1 MPLELA
7 LLLLLILLNAGF
19 ALSEMALVTAR
30 NTRLKREAGRSA
42 GSRAALRLREQPE
55 RLLSTVQV
63 YITLLTMLTGA
74 LTGESFGVSL
84 SAWMSSLPL
93 PAILKP
99 FAGEAGFA
107 LAFFTVTIAS
117 IVLGE
122 LIPKRLALLAPERVA
137 ALVALPMTALARL
150 ATPLV
155 WLLSLLVGLGMRVLG
170 VRAGAAERISEEE
183 IRLLVAEGA
192 EQGVI
197 DADERRMVERA
208 LRLGDRPVASIMTPR
223 TQITW
228 LDLDDDLEHNL
239 AVMRDTPWSRF
250 PVKRGPGFEVQGVLE
265 AKSLLDYVHEGGD
278 IELFRG
284 LKPATFV
291 PETISATAAL
301 TELRESPVSMLF
313 VVDEYGD
320 LQGLVTLT
328 DVLEA
333 VVGAQAQARVAGE
346 EEAIVQREDG
356 SWLVDGSLPID
367 DLKELLRRDRLPYT
381 EEHEF
386 HTLAGLLMTHFG
398 AVPKVGSVW
407 RWEDWRMEVIDLDGA
422 RIDKVLI
429 GPASPAESAAE

>member
-7 LLLLLILLNAGF
+7 LLLLLIVLNAF
-19 ALSEMALVTAR
+19 VALSEMALVTAR
-30 NTRLKREAGRSA
+30 AARLKQEAGRSGA
-42 GSRAALRLREQPE
+42 SRAALKLKQQPD

-63 YITLLTMLTGA
+63 YITLLTILTGA
-74 LTGESFGVSL
+74 VTGESFGASL
-84 SAWMSSLPL
+84 GAAVAALPL
-93 PAILKP
+93 PAALLP
-99 FAGEAGFA
+99 YAQEAGFA
-107 LAFFTVTIAS
+107 LAFFLVTIVS
-117 IVLGE
+117 ILLGE

-137 ALVALPMTALARL
+137 KLVAIPMTALAR
-150 ATPLV
+150 AAAPLV
-155 WLLSLLVGLGMRVLG
+155 WLLSFLVSLSLKLLRVNTEG
-170 VRAGAAERISEEE
+170 GERISEEE
-183 IRLLVAEGA
+183 IRLLLAEGA

-228 LDLDDDLEHNL
+228 LNLDDDLQTNL
-239 AVMRDTPWSRF
+239 AVMRESPWSRF

-278 IELFRG
+278 INLFRG

-291 PETISATAAL
+291 PETISATAAMA
-301 TELRESPVSMLF
+301 ELRESPVSMLF

-328 DVLEA
+328 DVMEA
-333 VVGAQAQARVAGE
+333 VVGQQAQSRANVNE
-346 EEAIVQREDG
+346 SIVQREDG
-356 SWLVDGSLPID
+356 SWLVDGSLPLD
-367 DLKELLRRDRLPYT
+367 DLKELLGRDHLPYS
-381 EEHEF
+381 EEHDF

-407 RWEDWRMEVIDLDGA
+407 RYEDWRLEVVDLDGA

-429 GPASPAESAAE
+429 ARASSAESAAE

>member
-7 LLLLLILLNAGF
+7 LLLLLILLNAF
-19 ALSEMALVTAR
+19 VALSEMSLVTAR
-30 NTRLKREAGRSA
+30 EARLKQEGGRSGA
-42 GSRAALRLREQPE
+42 SRAALKLKQQPD

-74 LTGESFGVSL
+74 VTGESFGASL
-84 SAWMSSLPL
+84 GAAVATLPL
-93 PAILKP
+93 PEALLP
-99 FAGEAGFA
+99 YAHEAGFA
-107 LAFFTVTIAS
+107 LAFFLVTIVS

-137 ALVALPMTALARL
+137 TLVAIPMTVLAR
-150 ATPLV
+150 AAAPLV
-155 WLLSLLVGLGMRVLG
+155 WLLSFLVSLSLKLLRVNTEG
-170 VRAGAAERISEEE
+170 GERVSEEE
-183 IRLLVAEGA
+183 IRLLLAEGA

-228 LDLDDDLEHNL
+228 LNLDEDLETNL
-239 AVMRDTPWSRF
+239 KVMRESPWSRF

-278 IELFRG
+278 INLFRG

-291 PETISATAAL
+291 PETISATAAMA
-301 TELRESPVSMLF
+301 ELRESPVSMLF

-320 LQGLVTLT
+320 LQGVVTLT
-328 DVLEA
+328 DVMEA
-333 VVGAQAQARVAGE
+333 VVGQQAQSRANADE
-346 EEAIVQREDG
+346 SIVQREDG
-356 SWLVDGSLPID
+356 SWLVDGSLPLD
-367 DLKELLRRDRLPYT
+367 DLKELLDRDRLPYT
-381 EEHEF
+381 EEHDF

-407 RWEDWRMEVIDLDGA
+407 RYEDWRLEVVDLDGA

-429 GPASPAESAAE
+429 ARAAPVEAVAE

>member
-7 LLLLLILLNAGF
+7 LLLFLILLNAF
-19 ALSEMALVTAR
+19 VALSEMALVTAR
-30 NTRLKREAGRSA
+30 EARLKQDAGRSGA
-42 GSRAALRLREQPE
+42 NRAALKLKQQPD

-74 LTGESFGVSL
+74 VTGESFGTSL
-84 SAWMSSLPL
+84 GAAMATLPL
-93 PAILKP
+93 PEALLP
-99 FAGEAGFA
+99 YAEEAGFA
-107 LAFFTVTIAS
+107 LAFFMVTIVS

-122 LIPKRLALLAPERVA
+122 LIPKRLALIAPERVA
-137 ALVALPMTALARL
+137 KLVAIPMTVLARI

-155 WLLSLLVGLGMRVLG
+155 WLLSFLVRLSLRLLRVNTEG
-170 VRAGAAERISEEE
+170 GDRVSEEE
-183 IRLLVAEGA
+183 IRMLLAEGA

-228 LDLDDDLEHNL
+228 LNLDDDLETNL
-239 AVMRDTPWSRF
+239 AVMRESPWSRF

-265 AKSLLDYVHEGGD
+265 AKALLNYVHEGGD
-278 IELFRG
+278 INLFQS
-284 LKPATFV
+284 LKPGTFV
-291 PETISATAAL
+291 PETISATAAMA
-301 TELRESPVSMLF
+301 ELRESPVPMLF

-320 LQGLVTLT
+320 LQGVVTLT
-328 DVLEA
+328 DVMEA
-333 VVGAQAQARVAGE
+333 VVGQQAQSRATMD
-346 EEAIVQREDG
+346 EAIVQREDG

-367 DLKELLRRDRLPYT
+367 DLKELLSRDRLPYT
-381 EEHEF
+381 EEHDF

-407 RWEDWRMEVIDLDGA
+407 RFEDWRLEVVDLDGA

-429 GPASPAESAAE
+429 GPSTPAVAAAE

>member
-7 LLLLLILLNAGF
+7 LLLLLIVLNAF
-19 ALSEMALVTAR
+19 VALSEMALVTAR
-30 NTRLKREAGRSA
+30 AARLKQEAGRSGA
-42 GSRAALRLREQPE
+42 SRAALKLKQQPD

-63 YITLLTMLTGA
+63 YITLLTILTGA
-74 LTGESFGVSL
+74 VTGESFGASL
-84 SAWMSSLPL
+84 GAAVAALPL
-93 PAILKP
+93 PAALLP
-99 FAGEAGFA
+99 YAQEAGFA
-107 LAFFTVTIAS
+107 LAFFLVTIVS
-117 IVLGE
+117 ILLGE

-137 ALVALPMTALARL
+137 KLVAIPMTALAR
-150 ATPLV
+150 AAAPLV
-155 WLLSLLVGLGMRVLG
+155 WLLSFLVSLSLKLLRVNTEG
-170 VRAGAAERISEEE
+170 GERVSEEE
-183 IRLLVAEGA
+183 IRLLLAEGA

-228 LDLDDDLEHNL
+228 LNLDDDLQTNL
-239 AVMRDTPWSRF
+239 AVMRESPWSRF

-278 IELFRG
+278 INLFRG

-291 PETISATAAL
+291 PETISATAAMA
-301 TELRESPVSMLF
+301 ELRESPVSMLF

-328 DVLEA
+328 DVMEA
-333 VVGAQAQARVAGE
+333 VVGQQAQSRANVNE
-346 EEAIVQREDG
+346 SIVQREDG
-356 SWLVDGSLPID
+356 SWLVDGSLPLD
-367 DLKELLRRDRLPYT
+367 DLKELLGRDHLPYT
-381 EEHEF
+381 EEHDF

-407 RWEDWRMEVIDLDGA
+407 RYEDWRLEVVDLDGA

-429 GPASPAESAAE
+429 ARASSAESAAE

>member
-7 LLLLLILLNAGF
+7 LLLLLILLNAF
-19 ALSEMALVTAR
+19 VALSEMALVTAR
-30 NTRLKREAGRSA
+30 EARLKQDAQSGAR
-42 GSRAALRLREQPE
+42 RAALKLKQQPD

-63 YITLLTMLTGA
+63 YITLLTMVTGA
-74 LTGESFGVSL
+74 VTGESFGASL
-84 SAWMSSLPL
+84 GDHVATLPL
-93 PAILKP
+93 PAALLP
-99 FAGEAGFA
+99 YAHEAGFA
-107 LAFFTVTIAS
+107 LAFFLVTIVS

-137 ALVALPMTALARL
+137 TLVAIPMTVLAR
-150 ATPLV
+150 AAAPLV
-155 WLLSLLVGLGMRVLG
+155 WLLSFLVGWSLRLLRINTEGSNRV
-170 VRAGAAERISEEE
+170 SEEE
-183 IRLLVAEGA
+183 IRLLLAEGA
-192 EQGVI
+192 EQGLI

-223 TQITW
+223 TQIIW
-228 LDLDDDLEHNL
+228 LNLDDDLDRNL
-239 AVMRDTPWSRF
+239 AVMRESPWSRF
-250 PVKRGPGFEVQGVLE
+250 PVKRGPGFDVQGVLE

-301 TELRESPVSMLF
+301 AELRESPVSMLF

-328 DVLEA
+328 DVMEA
-333 VVGAQAQARVAGE
+333 VVGAQAQALGAGE
-346 EEAIVQREDG
+346 SEAVVRREDG
-356 SWLVDGSLPID
+356 SWLVDGSLPLD
-367 DLKELLRRDRLPYT
+367 DLKELLGRDQLPYT
-381 EEHEF
+381 EEHDF

-407 RWEDWRMEVIDLDGA
+407 RWEEWRLEVVDLDGA

-429 GPASPAESAAE
+429 APACPAPAAAE

>member
-7 LLLLLILLNAGF
+7 LLLLLIVLNAF
-19 ALSEMALVTAR
+19 VALSEMALVTAR
-30 NTRLKREAGRSA
+30 AARLKQEAGRSGA
-42 GSRAALRLREQPE
+42 SRAALKLKQQPD

-63 YITLLTMLTGA
+63 YITLLTILTGA
-74 LTGESFGVSL
+74 VTGESFGASL
-84 SAWMSSLPL
+84 GAAAAALPL
-93 PAILKP
+93 PAALLP
-99 FAGEAGFA
+99 YAQEAGFA
-107 LAFFTVTIAS
+107 LAFFLVTIVS
-117 IVLGE
+117 ILLGE

-137 ALVALPMTALARL
+137 KLVAIPMTALAR
-150 ATPLV
+150 AAAPLV
-155 WLLSLLVGLGMRVLG
+155 WLLSFLVSLSLKLLRVNTEG
-170 VRAGAAERISEEE
+170 GERVSEEE
-183 IRLLVAEGA
+183 IRLLLAEGA

-228 LDLDDDLEHNL
+228 LNLDDDLQTNL
-239 AVMRDTPWSRF
+239 AVMRESPWSRF

-278 IELFRG
+278 INLFRG

-291 PETISATAAL
+291 PETISATAAMA
-301 TELRESPVSMLF
+301 ELRESPVSMLF

-328 DVLEA
+328 DVMEA
-333 VVGAQAQARVAGE
+333 VVGQQAQSRANVNE
-346 EEAIVQREDG
+346 SIVQREDG
-356 SWLVDGSLPID
+356 SWLVDGSLPLD
-367 DLKELLRRDRLPYT
+367 DLKELLGRDHLPYT
-381 EEHEF
+381 EEHDF

-407 RWEDWRMEVIDLDGA
+407 RYEDWRLEVVDLDGA

-429 GPASPAESAAE
+429 ARASSAESAAE

>member
-7 LLLLLILLNAGF
+7 LLLLLILLNAF
-19 ALSEMALVTAR
+19 VALSEMALVTAR
-30 NTRLKREAGRSA
+30 EARLKQEAGRSGA
-42 GSRAALRLREQPE
+42 SRAALKLKQQPD

-74 LTGESFGVSL
+74 VTGESFGASL
-84 SAWMSSLPL
+84 GAAVATLPL
-93 PAILKP
+93 PEALLP
-99 FAGEAGFA
+99 YAEEAGFA
-107 LAFFTVTIAS
+107 LAFFLVTIVS

-137 ALVALPMTALARL
+137 TLVAIPMTVLAR
-150 ATPLV
+150 AAAPLV
-155 WLLSLLVGLGMRVLG
+155 WLLSFLVSLSLKLLRVNTEG
-170 VRAGAAERISEEE
+170 GERVSEEE
-183 IRLLVAEGA
+183 IRLLLAEGA

-228 LDLDDDLEHNL
+228 LNLDEDLETNL
-239 AVMRDTPWSRF
+239 AVMRESPWSRF

-278 IELFRG
+278 INLFRG

-291 PETISATAAL
+291 PETISATAAMA
-301 TELRESPVSMLF
+301 ELRESPVSMLF

-320 LQGLVTLT
+320 LQGVVTLT
-328 DVLEA
+328 DVMEA
-333 VVGAQAQARVAGE
+333 VVGQQAQSRANVDE
-346 EEAIVQREDG
+346 SIVQREDG
-356 SWLVDGSLPID
+356 SWLVDGSLPLD
-367 DLKELLRRDRLPYT
+367 DLKELLGRDRLPYT
-381 EEHEF
+381 EEHDF

-407 RWEDWRMEVIDLDGA
+407 RYEDWRLEVVDLDGA

-429 GPASPAESAAE
+429 ARAAPVEAVAE

>member
-7 LLLLLILLNAGF
+7 LLLLLIVLNAF
-19 ALSEMALVTAR
+19 VALSEMALVTAR
-30 NTRLKREAGRSA
+30 AARLKQEAGRSGA
-42 GSRAALRLREQPE
+42 SRAALKLKQQPD

-63 YITLLTMLTGA
+63 YITLLTILTGA
-74 LTGESFGVSL
+74 VTGESFGASL
-84 SAWMSSLPL
+84 GAAVAALPL
-93 PAILKP
+93 PAALLP
-99 FAGEAGFA
+99 YAQEAGFA
-107 LAFFTVTIAS
+107 LAFFLVTIVS
-117 IVLGE
+117 ILLGE

-137 ALVALPMTALARL
+137 KLVAIPMTALAR
-150 ATPLV
+150 AAAPLV
-155 WLLSLLVGLGMRVLG
+155 WLLSFLVSLSLKLLRVNTEG
-170 VRAGAAERISEEE
+170 GERISEEE
-183 IRLLVAEGA
+183 IRLLLAEGA

-228 LDLDDDLEHNL
+228 LNLDDDLQTNL
-239 AVMRDTPWSRF
+239 AVMRESPWSRF

-278 IELFRG
+278 INLFRG

-291 PETISATAAL
+291 PETISATAAMA
-301 TELRESPVSMLF
+301 ELRESPVSMLF

-328 DVLEA
+328 DVMEA
-333 VVGAQAQARVAGE
+333 VVGQQAQSRANVNE
-346 EEAIVQREDG
+346 SIVQREDG
-356 SWLVDGSLPID
+356 SWLVDGSLPLD
-367 DLKELLRRDRLPYT
+367 DLKELLGRDHLPYT
-381 EEHEF
+381 EEHDF

-407 RWEDWRMEVIDLDGA
+407 RYEDWRLEVVDLDGA

-429 GPASPAESAAE
+429 ARASSAESAAE